1 MPTWLVPTLKW
12 GGIILAIVSAIA
24 LIYVQ
29 MAAPAPAPETGEAV
43 STAPIALYWVL
54 LVIGVVAAIAGL
66 VIDRRQRP
74 T

>member
-12 GGIILAIVSAIA
+12 GGVVLSIVSAIA

-29 MAAPAPAPETGEAV
+29 FIAATPALETRVAP
-43 STAPIALYWVL
+43 SKALVTLCWVL
-54 LVIGVVAAIAGL
+54 LVTGFAATIVGVV
-66 VIDRRQRP
+66 VEQRQSP

>member
-29 MAAPAPAPETGEAV
+29 MVAPAPAPETGEPV
-43 STAPIALYWVL
+43 SEAPVTLYWIL
-54 LVIGVVAAIAGL
+54 LLIGVVAAVVAFVLG
-66 VIDRRQRP
+66 RRKTP

>member
-12 GGIILAIVSAIA
+12 GGIVLAIVSAIA

-29 MAAPAPAPETGEAV
+29 MAAPAPGPETGEAV
-43 STAPIALYWVL
+43 SEAPVTLYWIL
-54 LVIGVVAAIAGL
+54 LVIGVLGAIAGF